1 VSSDSARVTYQ
12 HQSTIHRRTRSAIL
26 GAAKALV
33 ASSGV
38 SGTNMIEI
46 ADKAQ
51 VSRASLYNHFRDK
64 HEVFIALVETEVERI
79 ATLALVA
86 QSRADALYMIS
97 REVSGH
103 EGLRRA
109 LESDG
114 DVMAQAL
121 TARDHKIWV
130 DIYTEL
136 SKIFATDVVGVGL
149 ILRWLMGQVTA
160 PLSEEHSRQQA
171 DRLAAIL

>member
-1 VSSDSARVTYQ
+1 MNAS
-12 HQSTIHRRTRSAIL
+12 RTLLAE
-26 GAAKALV
+26 
-33 ASSGV
+33 SGIA
-38 SGTNMIEI
+38 GTNMIEI
-46 ADKAQ
+46 ADRAQ

-64 HEVFIALVETEVERI
+64 QEVFLALVETEVERI
-79 ATLALVA
+79 STLAMIA
-86 QSRADALYMIS
+86 QSRSEALYTIS
-97 REVSGH
+97 REISGH

-109 LESDG
+109 ISEDG
-114 DVMAQAL
+114 EIMAQAL

-136 SKIFATDVVGVGL
+136 KIFATDVVGVGL

-171 DRLAAIL
+171 ERLAAIL

>member
-1 VSSDSARVTYQ
+1 MASGSARATYQ
-12 HQSTIHRRTRSAIL
+12 HQSTIHRRTRNAIMN
-26 GAAKALV
+26 AARTLLAE
-33 ASSGV
+33 SGIAA
-38 SGTNMIEI
+38 TNMIEI
-46 ADKAQ
+46 ADRAQ

-64 HEVFIALVETEVERI
+64 QEVFLALVETEIERI
-79 ATLALVA
+79 STLAMIA
-86 QSRADALYMIS
+86 QSRSEALYTIS
-97 REVSGH
+97 REISGH
-103 EGLRRA
+103 EGLRKA
-109 LESDG
+109 IVDDG
-114 DVMAQAL
+114 EIMAQAL